1 MESGGLSE
9 YFYYFY
15 LSIIVSCNRDGG
27 LERVRVGH
35 LPRLMKKKEP
45 NKYPKKFFFLHCLHV
60 WLNCEKLLFRTKK
73 HFPRCRRASFTFS
86 TLPYPP
92 TVGHTHQKKKNCKS
106 ISNEFFVNQRILNKN
121 L

>member
-1 MESGGLSE
+1 MIEVVLCSFILQTILMSVDNYCNFHFFQIYSSLCNFTYLPCKEKTHFFQLHKCMESGGLSE

-45 NKYPKKFFFLHCLHV
+45 NKYPKNFFFFLA
-60 WLNCEKLLFRTKK
+60 LFT
-73 HFPRCRRASFTFS
+73 CVAE
-86 TLPYPP
+86 L
-92 TVGHTHQKKKNCKS
+92 
-106 ISNEFFVNQRILNKN
+106 
-121 L
+121 